1 MGLAGQG
8 GTPRTTPKR
17 NAPTFEGV
25 QTNPKETDKSYVR
38 KAPTRK
44 PTTLYLDPDV
54 FNEFSKVNSYKGEKS
69 DLINYLLAK
78 HFGLI
83 EEDQQDGQGV

>member
-1 MGLAGQG
+1 MSGLAGQSG
-8 GTPRTTPKR
+8 RRTPPTMNGVGSEPK
-17 NAPTFEGV
+17 V
-25 QTNPKETDKSYVR
+25 TDKNYVQ
-38 KAPTRK
+38 KKPTRK